1 MEKAI
6 RRRSARISD
15 VLHSATLV
23 IVLKINPTRP
33 RPALIYTL
41 KDASC
46 VKLGTAWA
54 EPWSIVVA
62 GGRCLQDG
70 GGCPAVEEK
79 ARFRMSNQRAQISV
93 QRS

>member
-6 RRRSARISD
+6 KAALGQNRSPSD
-15 VLHSATLV
+15 VLHSATLI
-23 IVLKINPTRP
+23 IVLKNKSYPSSP
-33 RPALIYTL
+33 RANLYI

-62 GGRCLQDG
+62 GGRCLQEG

-79 ARFRMSNQRAQISV
+79 ARF
-93 QRS
+93 